1 MSVNTESQIEYT
13 SIRVSID
20 TRKRLNE
27 LGNKNDSYD
36 DIIKRLLELQDKM
49 DSQ

>member
-1 MSVNTESQIEYT
+1 MSTNTESKVEYT

-20 TRKRLNE
+20 TRQRLNG

-36 DIIKRLLELQDKM
+36 DIIKRLLDLQDKI

>member
-1 MSVNTESQIEYT
+1 MSTNIESQIEYT
-13 SIRVSID
+13 SIRVSTE

-36 DIIKRLLELQDKM
+36 DIIKRLLELQDKI